1 METVTAAEWAAGR
14 ISDQNKLERIVAVFR
29 RDGVAVVDN
38 CIPDNVLDEMAAR
51 LDHDAAHQI
60 VRHLS
65 SGPDGRQSQL
75 GHLACGLPRN
85 APWVFPVSSGS
96 LAGLSRLVSNAA
108 AFGVAAPSH
117 AAPPAQEIVANPIIE
132 QIVVACLDG
141 AAFIRYYNGNC
152 SLPGSTVQG
161 IHMDGA
167 RRRTERLSARYQPEI
182 HRVDPE
188 SGSTLKALIGIL
200 SQTAAS
206 TCEF

>member
-14 ISDQNKLERIVAVFR
+14 IADQNKLERIVAVFR

-60 VRHLS
+60 ARHLS

-96 LAGLSRLVSNAA
+96 LERPVSRGLSQMPRPL
-108 AFGVAAPSH
+108 
-117 AAPPAQEIVANPIIE
+117 E
-132 QIVVACLDG
+132 
-141 AAFIRYYNGNC
+141 
-152 SLPGSTVQG
+152 LPRPLTPR
-161 IHMDGA
+161 H
-167 RRRTERLSARYQPEI
+167 RRRRSSRTR
-182 HRVDPE
+182 
-188 SGSTLKALIGIL
+188 
-200 SQTAAS
+200 
-206 TCEF
+206 